1 MNAGRTRLLCCAMAL
16 FLAVG
21 LAPGCDGKSKKKKR
35 AQASTEGLT
44 GGVLVFSDDFERPEL
59 GADWLARSGR
69 WKIRDGRLNISN
81 DRNEGAWLNQP
92 LPDRVRV
99 EFDAIANSD
108 EGDLKFEIFA
118 TEQRHQT
125 GYIVILG
132 GWRNSV
138 SIIARLN
145 EHGEDRLEADA
156 RAVRGTVH
164 RIAAVRTDNSLRWY
178 VDGNLVLKFDDEEP
192 IRGSYFAFNDWA
204 ADVSFD
210 NLRIYKL

>member
-1 MNAGRTRLLCCAMAL
+1 MNAGMTRFLCGSLAL
-16 FLAVG
+16 FLVLGA
-21 LAPGCDGKSKKKKR
+21 AAGCGKSKKKKR
-35 AQASTEGLT
+35 AEASTEGLT

-81 DRNEGAWLNQP
+81 DKNEGAWLNQP
-92 LPDRVRV
+92 LPERVRV
-99 EFDAIANSD
+99 EFDAVANTD

-132 GWRNSV
+132 GWRNTV

-156 RAVRGTVH
+156 KAVKGRVH
-164 RIAAVRTDNSLRWY
+164 HLTAVRTDNSLRWY

-192 IRGSYFAFNDWA
+192 IRGTYFAFNDWA